1 MVAGLVITLIDS
13 SMCGTWLWALVT
25 GKKSTTH
32 TLVEIQLVRPWE
44 SSCIFSFHRSDNV
57 ESAGV
62 FVLAILGE
70 CVWRVRGLLCP
81 IASLLCPA
89 QIGILWSH
97 NPLWFPASVRTSPCL
112 SSEVFCRGNATL
124 WSPALPL
131 SEPYLQGLILHFRA
145 GSMRHA
151 AEEFPCSQ

>member
-13 SMCGTWLWALVT
+13 SMCGAWLWALVT

-81 IASLLCPA
+81 IASL
-89 QIGILWSH
+89 
-97 NPLWFPASVRTSPCL
+97 
-112 SSEVFCRGNATL
+112 
-124 WSPALPL
+124 PL
-131 SEPYLQGLILHFRA
+131 S
-145 GSMRHA
+145 
-151 AEEFPCSQ
+151 CSDMHPMDPQTLVVSSISEDLTMPEL